1 MATYENLIV
10 YESGRIV
17 HPTTGSTISTDSNFT
32 VTGKLTAAD
41 DMAVDGDLVVAG
53 SLTVQGAITSIE
65 TTNLEVTD
73 NLIMLND
80 GVAANTADSGLI
92 IERGTTGDNA
102 AIIWDESVDKFTLG
116 TTTADATEI
125 GDIAVTK
132 GVLIADLEGD
142 VTFGNLVGAL
152 GATVTRI
159 LDEDNMASD
168 SATALATQQSIKAY
182 VDSAITS
189 GEAGSLA
196 ADNITAGDAAV
207 EITTTT
213 GDIVVDAPT
222 GQSVDLQVAGSN
234 VVEVAADRVDL
245 SQPLILGGTA
255 GVSLTAS
262 QAATIAVGNI
272 LSVNASG
279 HLVLADADSSTE
291 QVKELVG
298 VALESSTTE
307 KAIMINTVHG
317 SKINVVT
324 NFATD
329 GVALTA
335 GKPVYLSTTPGA
347 VTATAPSDGYVYRV
361 GIALE
366 TTTTETDADIL
377 WMPQFIADLG

>member
-17 HPTTGSTISTDSNFT
+17 KPDPATGSTISTGLNFT

-80 GVAANTADSGLI
+80 GVAANNVDSGLI

-102 AIIWDESVDKFTLG
+102 AIIWDESEDKFTLG
-116 TTTADATEI
+116 TTEATALET
-125 GDIAVTK
+125 GDIAVAK
-132 GVLIADLEGD
+132 GVLVADLEGN
-142 VTFGNLVGAL
+142 VTFGTLTDGSVSITA
-152 GATVTRI
+152 I
-159 LDEDNMASD
+159 LDEDNMVSD
-168 SATALATQQSIKAY
+168 SPTALATQQSIKTY

-196 ADNITAGDAAV
+196 ADNITTGDAAV
-207 EITTTT
+207 EITTST
-213 GDIVVDAPT
+213 GDIVVDAPS
-222 GQSVDLQVAGSN
+222 GQSVDLQVDGSN

-279 HLVLADADSSTE
+279 HLALADADSSTE

-298 VALESSTTE
+298 VALEASATTE
-307 KAIMINTVHG
+307 QEIMINTVHG

-324 NFATD
+324 D
-329 GVALTA
+329 GAALTA
-335 GKPVYLSTTPGA
+335 GKPVYLSTTPGK
-347 VTATAPSDGYVYRV
+347 VTATAPTSGYIYRV

-366 TTTTETDADIL
+366 ATTTETDADIL